1 MSRDEI
7 EQSIRDMEE
16 AFSLLSTRL
25 DPANQPNAEW
35 RYFME
40 KVVIV
45 AVIALAA
52 IVMSHMMTHPDHTLR
67 LELVTLT
74 KDVAQN
80 AKDVERLLRDARDS
94 RP

>member
-1 MSRDEI
+1 M

-16 AFSLLSTRL
+16 AFRLLSTKL
-25 DPANQPNAEW
+25 DPSNQPNAEW

-45 AVIALAA
+45 AVIALAS
-52 IVMSHMMTHPDHTLR
+52 IVFSHLMTHPHHTLR

-80 AKDVERLLRDARDS
+80 AKDIEQLLRSVRES
-94 RP
+94 QP

>member
-1 MSRDEI
+1 
-7 EQSIRDMEE
+7 MEE
-16 AFSLLSTRL
+16 AFRLLSTKL
-25 DPANQPNAEW
+25 DPSNQPNTEW

-52 IVMSHMMTHPDHTLR
+52 IVLTHMMTHPHHTLR

-80 AKDVERLLRDARDS
+80 AKDIAVLLKNLEALQ
-94 RP
+94 P